1 MRSVRAPRRPL
12 RAGFAAALALLGAAA
27 LTGASASGGAGPAK
41 TGPSWETL
49 PPSKLARTEV
59 VAARAGGLI
68 YVVGGFAGGGV
79 AQSAAVERYDP
90 RAREWTSTAPLP
102 TTLNHAGAVGWR
114 GDLYVF
120 GGFIAA
126 PVVGADRLSDRLF
139 RYDAATDS
147 WSELAS
153 APVPRSSFA
162 AGVIGGRLYVAG
174 GSTPEAQKTNRLDVY
189 SFRRDR
195 WREGPPMTVAR
206 EHLAGAVAGR
216 AGSKRLYALGGRD
229 VYGSDN
235 YSTVERYDP
244 RRRRWRRLPDMG
256 VPHGGFG
263 AAGVGRRVVAVGGE
277 RPGEGATGTI
287 PVAEL
292 YSPRLRRWT
301 RLPDLPTPRHGL
313 GVAAVGRTVFALEGG
328 PITFASVSNAAEAL
342 TLPGRRPR

>member
-1 MRSVRAPRRPL
+1 MRAPRRPV
-12 RAGFAAALALLGAAA
+12 RAGFAAALALGAAA
-27 LTGASASGGAGPAK
+27 LTGASASGGAAPAK

-153 APVPRSSFA
+153 APVPRTTSLDIAVQSARVRA
-162 AGVIGGRLYVAG
+162 ADECRSETSQPSRTTTGASGAIGLRAIGSATQPHPLGVEVG
-174 GSTPEAQKTNRLDVY
+174 E
-189 SFRRDR
+189 
-195 WREGPPMTVAR
+195 
-206 EHLAGAVAGR
+206 
-216 AGSKRLYALGGRD
+216 LGGDR
-229 VYGSDN
+229 G
-235 YSTVERYDP
+235 
-244 RRRRWRRLPDMG
+244 PDA
-256 VPHGGFG
+256 PP
-263 AAGVGRRVVAVGGE
+263 VGQLDGDH
-277 RPGEGATGTI
+277 RPGLLE
-287 PVAEL
+287 
-292 YSPRLRRWT
+292 
-301 RLPDLPTPRHGL
+301 
-313 GVAAVGRTVFALEGG
+313 VGCHE
-328 PITFASVSNAAEAL
+328 P
-342 TLPGRRPR
+342 